1 MISFSSS
8 ALIYD
13 STLLLTPPLSSKP
26 SSHYTY
32 ILYLHINFSSYLC
45 TERNKSVTL
54 FTKITYLPMKE
65 IRCPHCQK
73 VFSVDESEYAE
84 LLSQVKNDSFNEE
97 LNRRM
102 AELQKTQEA
111 ERKAALT
118 ELERSNDKEKAE
130 KDAMIESLKLKLAEV
145 ERSITTQVDLAVA
158 QKVQELT
165 MAHTAK
171 EQQLQSEISQKTNA
185 ISELNAKLQQNNS
198 EKQIAVME
206 AKQAASEQLQKVK
219 DEANLTLREKEN
231 EITQLKNEAVLN
243 EQKSKTEAL
252 AMRTQYEARIN
263 QSEEQHKRE
272 LEMKDEVIAQYK
284 DFKARL
290 STKGIGESLEVYC
303 NNQFETLVRPYLP
316 SAVFGKDNAVVEGT
330 KGDFVFRDY
339 VDGTESVSIM
349 FEMKNE
355 AEETQDK
362 KKNVAHFKKLDADRK
377 KKNCEYAV
385 LVSLLELDNDLY
397 NNGIYSVPDY
407 EKMYVVRP
415 QQFLTIISLLV
426 QMGRNTVQVKKE
438 LADAKN
444 REIDVTHFEE
454 KLDSFKSKFGKHVK
468 DAAGRYNDALEDID
482 KAIKQLQTMKE
493 NLRLW
498 VDHLYKAENNFDDI
512 TIHRL
517 TYRNPTMKALLD
529 EAREIHTAEEVKD

>member
-1 MISFSSS
+1 
-8 ALIYD
+8 
-13 STLLLTPPLSSKP
+13 
-26 SSHYTY
+26 
-32 ILYLHINFSSYLC
+32 
-45 TERNKSVTL
+45 
-54 FTKITYLPMKE
+54 MKE

-355 AEETQDK
+355 AETTQEK
-362 KKNVAHFKKLDADRK
+362 HKNADFFKKLDTDRK